1 MIFFLLIVI
10 AVAFSSAQLSPQKSF
25 YCENLSKENTNAI
38 NGLFVMFVFLNH
50 SVGYTLLPENTVNNL
65 FFSFSKYLGQLIVT
79 PFFFFSGYG
88 IIKSIIKKGD
98 VYVNSIPKRRFLRV
112 LVHFDIAVLLFAVL
126 NVILKIKT
134 KPLEI
139 LLSLTGWTN
148 IGNSNWYILAVLAL
162 YIIVFVSFKLSKNKY
177 VSLLLTFVFA
187 GLFIC
192 MLFYAKKPC
201 YYYNTCLCYPL
212 GMAYGILEKNINRI
226 VTKNVEAYLF
236 FTGALLSAF
245 AVIKIYEPSSV
256 AFHSIWAA
264 TFVLCIVV
272 ISKKIRL
279 KSEILNFFGK
289 HIFSFYILQR
299 IPMIILNKI
308 GFSKSNP
315 YVFVLVC
322 FFVTACMVIPFDRM
336 MQKIDEKLNLN

>member
-10 AVAFSSAQLSPQKSF
+10 AVAFSSAQLSPPKSF
-25 YCENLSKENTNAI
+25 YFENLSKGNTNTI
-38 NGLFVMFVFLNH
+38 NGLFVMLVFLNH
-50 SVGYTLLPENTVNNL
+50 SAGYTSLPENTVNNL
-65 FFSFSKYLGQLIVT
+65 FFSFSEYLGQLIVT

-98 VYVNSIPKRRFLRV
+98 IYVNSIPKRRVLRV

-126 NVILKIKT
+126 NVILKIKI

-148 IGNSNWYILAVLAL
+148 IGNSNWYILAVLVL
-162 YIIVFVSFKLSKNKY
+162 YVIVFVSFKMSKNKY
-177 VSLLLTFVFA
+177 ISLTLAFVFT

-192 MLFYAKKPC
+192 TLFYAKKPC

-212 GMAYGILEKNINRI
+212 GMAYGLFEKNINRI
-226 VTKNVEAYLF
+226 VTKNVEVYLL
-236 FTGALLSAF
+236 FTGALISAF
-245 AVIKIYEPSSV
+245 AIIKIYEPASV

-264 TFVLCIVV
+264 IFVLCIVV
-272 ISKKIRL
+272 ISKKIRI

-299 IPMIILNKI
+299 VPMIILNKI

-336 MQKIDEKLNLN
+336 MQKIDEKLHLN